1 MKQKNI
7 MHRVLIANNSKI
19 INYISRFLTYMPS
32 YSLNKNLNIKSDAII
47 RKLNT
52 YVCLKAH
59 LNINIF
65 VNKTPKVDMSD

>member
-1 MKQKNI
+1 
-7 MHRVLIANNSKI
+7 MHLVLIANNSKI
-19 INYISRFLTYMPS
+19 INYISR

-65 VNKTPKVDMSD
+65 VNKTPKVEMSD